1 MMPQSEPADATD
13 ALRTP
18 ATSHCECRESALRRR
33 SIHLQQDSYLPTC
46 LENLTMDFD
55 EDMSGLQIEDLG
67 EYFLQTDINDNWKGF
82 SLGYT
87 DEEQQQNPKQTAGVH
102 GSENTGAAVS
112 SAQQLTSPPLASISE
127 MLKHGN
133 GLGVGLGFGSPRK
146 DFANL
151 FQTGL
156 TPASAKPDV
165 AMMNRA
171 TRDAIE
177 LANFS
182 LDQHRKP
189 AALPIAISAAAKAA
203 PSLGG
208 SIKPAAPK
216 VPSPQCQN
224 ILSSDDDDMNSF
236 GAAAAFKREFDFMT
250 VSCDPSGCSVIG
262 STATVS
268 APSPTLEDDRGY
280 RKKSREK
287 MRRQEVNVKFEEL
300 VDLLGLSNRVRKS
313 AILQEAVSAIKSLKR
328 ERDELRR
335 DRDRLQQKVSKLA
348 TCLQYSHLGS
358 VAAAMT
364 QPNQQLS
371 RMNPS
376 GHLLNQHD
384 PQAAVSSGMQAV
396 HTHPLNVP
404 CNPGTNCF
412 PISSAFSSISSQLGS
427 SSSSGSGQVAI
438 APKSLKSTP
447 FTPIAPDTEMK

>member
-1 MMPQSEPADATD
+1 
-13 ALRTP
+13 
-18 ATSHCECRESALRRR
+18 
-33 SIHLQQDSYLPTC
+33 
-46 LENLTMDFD
+46 MDFD

-87 DEEQQQNPKQTAGVH
+87 DEEQQNPKQTGAPPA
-102 GSENTGAAVS
+102 ENTGTS
-112 SAQQLTSPPLASISE
+112 TQHLTSPPLASISE

-165 AMMNRA
+165 AMMNRTA
-171 TRDAIE
+171 RDAIE

-189 AALPIAISAAAKAA
+189 AALPIAASSATKAA
-203 PSLGG
+203 PLGG

-224 ILSSDDDDMNSF
+224 ILSNDDDDMNSF
-236 GAAAAFKREFDFMT
+236 GAAAAFKRDFDFMT
-250 VSCDPSGCSVIG
+250 VACDPSGCSTIG

-268 APSPTLEDDRGY
+268 APSPTPEDDRGY

-335 DRDRLQQKVSKLA
+335 DRDRLQQEVSKLA

-364 QPNQQLS
+364 QPNQH
-371 RMNPS
+371 MNPS
-376 GHLLNQHD
+376 GQLLNPHD

-427 SSSSGSGQVAI
+427 HSSSSSSGSGQVAI
-438 APKSLKSTP
+438 APKNLKPAP

>member
-1 MMPQSEPADATD
+1 ME
-13 ALRTP
+13 
-18 ATSHCECRESALRRR
+18 
-33 SIHLQQDSYLPTC
+33 
-46 LENLTMDFD
+46 FD

-87 DEEQQQNPKQTAGVH
+87 EEDQQQQQQQPKQAAGAHV
-102 GSENTGAAVS
+102 SETSGLSGAAAAS
-112 SAQQLTSPPLASISE
+112 SSQYLTSPPLSSISE

-171 TRDAIE
+171 TRDAME
-177 LANFS
+177 LASFS
-182 LDQHRKP
+182 LDQHKKPGLMPLP
-189 AALPIAISAAAKAA
+189 AAKGAMPF
-203 PSLGG
+203 GG
-208 SIKPAAPK
+208 SIKPAPK
-216 VPSPQCQN
+216 LPSPQCQN
-224 ILSSDDDDMNSF
+224 ILSSDDDDMSGF
-236 GAAAAFKREFDFMT
+236 RASAAFKR
-250 VSCDPSGCSVIG
+250 GCSTIG
-262 STATVS
+262 NTSTIN
-268 APSPTLEDDRGY
+268 APSPTPEDDRGF

-335 DRDRLQQKVSKLA
+335 DRDRLQQEVSKLA

-358 VAAAMT
+358 VAAANAVAMT
-364 QPNQQLS
+364 QQPNQQLS
-371 RMNPS
+371 HMNPPAQ
-376 GHLLNQHD
+376 HLNQHD
-384 PQAAVSSGMQAV
+384 RHAAAVSSGMQTV
-396 HTHPLNVP
+396 HTHPLTVP
-404 CNPGTNCF
+404 CNPVCRQGLVQF
-412 PISSAFSSISSQLGS
+412 
-427 SSSSGSGQVAI
+427 
-438 APKSLKSTP
+438 
-447 FTPIAPDTEMK
+447 

>member
-1 MMPQSEPADATD
+1 MSLSVTACAPHDAT
-13 ALRTP
+13 RTP
-18 ATSHCECRESALRRR
+18 VTSHCECRESALRRR

-55 EDMSGLQIEDLG
+55 EDMSGLQIEDL
-67 EYFLQTDINDNWKGF
+67 
-82 SLGYT
+82 

-112 SAQQLTSPPLASISE
+112 SAQHLTSPPLASISE

-236 GAAAAFKREFDFMT
+236 GAAAAFKR
-250 VSCDPSGCSVIG
+250 GCSTIG

-268 APSPTLEDDRGY
+268 APSPTPEDDRGY

-335 DRDRLQQKVSKLA
+335 DRDRLQQEVSKLA

-371 RMNPS
+371 HMNPS

-438 APKSLKSTP
+438 APKSLKPTP

>member
-1 MMPQSEPADATD
+1 ME
-13 ALRTP
+13 
-18 ATSHCECRESALRRR
+18 
-33 SIHLQQDSYLPTC
+33 
-46 LENLTMDFD
+46 FD

-87 DEEQQQNPKQTAGVH
+87 EEDQQQQQHPKQTAGTHV
-102 GSENTGAAVS
+102 SETSGPSGADAAS
-112 SAQQLTSPPLASISE
+112 SSQHLTSPPLSSISE

-165 AMMNRA
+165 AMMNRSV
-171 TRDAIE
+171 RDAME
-177 LANFS
+177 LASFS
-182 LDQHRKP
+182 LDQHKKPGLMPLP
-189 AALPIAISAAAKAA
+189 AAKGAMP
-203 PSLGG
+203 LGG

-216 VPSPQCQN
+216 LPSPPCQN
-224 ILSSDDDDMNSF
+224 IMSSDDDDMSGF
-236 GAAAAFKREFDFMT
+236 RASAAFKREFDFMT
-250 VSCDPSGCSVIG
+250 VSCDPSGCSTIG
-262 STATVS
+262 NTGTSTIS
-268 APSPTLEDDRGY
+268 APSPTPEDDRGF

-300 VDLLGLSNRVRKS
+300 VELLGLSNRVRKS

-335 DRDRLQQKVSKLA
+335 DRDRLQQEVSKLA

-358 VAAAMT
+358 VAAANAVAMT
-364 QPNQQLS
+364 QQPNQQLS
-371 RMNPS
+371 HMNPQVQ
-376 GHLLNQHD
+376 HLNQQDRHA
-384 PQAAVSSGMQAV
+384 AAVSSGMQTV

-412 PISSAFSSISSQLGS
+412 PLSSAFSNISSQLGS
-427 SSSSGSGQVAI
+427 HPASASSVSGQVVI
-438 APKSLKSTP
+438 APKSLKPAASTS